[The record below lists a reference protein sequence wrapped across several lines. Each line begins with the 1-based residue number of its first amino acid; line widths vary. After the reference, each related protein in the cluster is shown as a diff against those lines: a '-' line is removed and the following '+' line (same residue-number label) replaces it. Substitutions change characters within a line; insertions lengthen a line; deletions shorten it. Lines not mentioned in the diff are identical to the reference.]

1 MKTTLR
7 NAILLNIITLCV
19 PGSEVEQFIV
29 LQLR

>member
-1 MKTTLR
+1 MKTSLQ
-7 NAILLNIITLCV
+7 NVILLNIFALCV